1 MAQVPQGTGPCHDG
15 AMSSDTL
22 QLRIDPH
29 GWTAEAPYELTLLEA
44 AAFAGIEL
52 PSSCRNG
59 TCRACI
65 CLMPAGAVRYE
76 IPWPG
81 LSVDEKREG
90 YVLPCV
96 AHATADVTLLAPGAV
111 RVGES
116 SLHPLSKGMA

>member
-1 MAQVPQGTGPCHDG
+1 
-15 AMSSDTL
+15 MSSDTL
-22 QLRIDPH
+22 QLHIAPH
-29 GWTAEAPYELTLLEA
+29 GWTADAPGELSLLEA

-65 CLMPAGAVRYE
+65 CLLQAGAVRYE

-96 AHATADVTLLAPGAV
+96 AHATADVTLLVPGAV
-111 RVGES
+111 QAGES
-116 SLHPLSKGMA
+116 AVPPLLKGMA